1 MQITSVRQTEA
12 AGVETA
18 SRNRSVPLTGTGPS
32 GVRGH
37 RQVQPP
43 HGHVMAMASHRAA
56 PPHNTT
62 HPGSRPVAR
71 NDRRPAATPAVHQ
84 LPDRTLRRPCRP
96 TEAHALRVVH
106 DAFGWG
112 LCCSVAPGSVSVG
125 PTHTPPPPLWILVLR
140 LGPRASSAGNMVP
153 HRLPERPPEL
163 GYISRRVRHDHRLPN
178 TSEDVNIVSV
188 YCFAWVWTRCSA
200 TLTDAYTTIA
210 MIRNL
215 SEDVNTESVD
225 CLAWV
230 QTVWF
235 NCKGLVWV
243 PGMGRERGLRLRVR
257 FLRCLPKR
265 LTAATHRRAEFHR
278 PSPSVPVRGLRCGGA
293 YGRTRGG
300 VGWGEREG

>member
-32 GVRGH
+32 GVGGH

-112 LCCSVAPGSVSVG
+112 LCCSVASGSVSAG
-125 PTHTPPPPLWILVLR
+125 LHPPPLPHANGRFAVSTTERPKMNTSANAGR
-140 LGPRASSAGNMVP
+140 LSSSPRRATRRRAHDLQG
-153 HRLPERPPEL
+153 RLP
-163 GYISRRVRHDHRLPN
+163 IRR
-178 TSEDVNIVSV
+178 
-188 YCFAWVWTRCSA
+188 C
-200 TLTDAYTTIA
+200 
-210 MIRNL
+210 
-215 SEDVNTESVD
+215 
-225 CLAWV
+225 
-230 QTVWF
+230 
-235 NCKGLVWV
+235 
-243 PGMGRERGLRLRVR
+243 
-257 FLRCLPKR
+257 
-265 LTAATHRRAEFHR
+265 
-278 PSPSVPVRGLRCGGA
+278 
-293 YGRTRGG
+293 TRG
-300 VGWGEREG
+300 EGRSRQRRG

>member
-125 PTHTPPPPLWILVLR
+125 HITSVSDGHPPTTASSPPRGPGAAAPTVSPITAFLLHARRQAADGAVDPIPGAPPAGVPRLPPL
-140 LGPRASSAGNMVP
+140 ADSAEDDGAPDGVSQ
-153 HRLPERPPEL
+153 LPPSAISVADDGAVAAPPVAATRKRKGRGKRNCVARDERKRQRWAAL
-163 GYISRRVRHDHRLPN
+163 LP
-178 TSEDVNIVSV
+178 TPQD
-188 YCFAWVWTRCSA
+188 
-200 TLTDAYTTIA
+200 
-210 MIRNL
+210 
-215 SEDVNTESVD
+215 NTE
-225 CLAWV
+225 AG
-230 QTVWF
+230 T
-235 NCKGLVWV
+235 
-243 PGMGRERGLRLRVR
+243 
-257 FLRCLPKR
+257 
-265 LTAATHRRAEFHR
+265 
-278 PSPSVPVRGLRCGGA
+278 
-293 YGRTRGG
+293 
-300 VGWGEREG
+300 

>member
-32 GVRGH
+32 GVGGH

-125 PTHTPPPPLWILVLR
+125 HDHWRHRPGRGAPPHPHGHV
-140 LGPRASSAGNMVP
+140 RA
-153 HRLPERPPEL
+153 PERRTQQPR
-163 GYISRRVRHDHRLPN
+163 IRR
-178 TSEDVNIVSV
+178 TTT
-188 YCFAWVWTRCSA
+188 TR
-200 TLTDAYTTIA
+200 
-210 MIRNL
+210 
-215 SEDVNTESVD
+215 
-225 CLAWV
+225 
-230 QTVWF
+230 
-235 NCKGLVWV
+235 
-243 PGMGRERGLRLRVR
+243 
-257 FLRCLPKR
+257 
-265 LTAATHRRAEFHR
+265 RRAVCAIRATPNDAWYPAHTVSDT
-278 PSPSVPVRGLRCGGA
+278 PCSC
-293 YGRTRGG
+293 
-300 VGWGEREG
+300 